1 MADENAFVNP
11 LNLPFMTYDE
21 PPLYQPMQYSAELAE
36 FMDQDPAYT
45 IHIWVSMRTMSSPMT
60 AIGFQLL
67 YNIYAADFRQ
77 FEPKH
82 PRLKIDQFMELVNEH
97 AQDIEW
103 LDEGGVTIIKGLRW
117 TTKDDL
123 GQIKEE
129 WFKKIDVAGT
139 AEPIPKKPRTSQL
152 GPTSAGGNRKDPLDA
167 DLYDVNKID
176 RDGKYQAW
184 IKDCL
189 VMTPQCTVDVGDLWL
204 AFKAKFADPENT
216 DLNTGPMNI
225 KQLLRL
231 VAECFSHVRFGGEVV
246 YGITDLRWKQ
256 LPEGY
261 TRSVS
266 VHNIPEAFPEWLKEE
281 AHKLLYL
288 SKKRRAKAFLFM
300 FFEKSQ
306 GMTISLRSM
315 WKFYAIAFA
324 RSDDTHELLD
334 QKEFLE
340 VLKKT
345 FKGTE
350 AISVSENHTAVL
362 DIGVRTEVTSAD
374 EYIALKRR
382 YDFMRLEGIEPTDL
396 RNRFNLKLM
405 EDPWLALPSRRLSP
419 EYPNQNSHSELKIS
433 DGSAAPGPFIQR
445 LRRRA
450 HDLPLPLGD
459 EEPGFPGVSMKL
471 EQRRYK
477 RKIEAWKQA
486 SAALFDPDPAKRPTT
501 ERWAK
506 ASRAAARVTRIQK
519 VDYTPPDLP
528 SYLEG
533 TTIQPSGPPSPPLP
547 GVPGGVKSFVTA
559 DQAVELVKSG
569 CKVEFRKRVN

>member
-1 MADENAFVNP
+1 
-11 LNLPFMTYDE
+11 
-21 PPLYQPMQYSAELAE
+21 
-36 FMDQDPAYT
+36 
-45 IHIWVSMRTMSSPMT
+45 
-60 AIGFQLL
+60 
-67 YNIYAADFRQ
+67 
-77 FEPKH
+77 
-82 PRLKIDQFMELVNEH
+82 MELVNEYV
-97 AQDIEW
+97 QDIEW
-103 LDEGGVTIIKGLRW
+103 LDEGGLTIIKSLRW

-123 GQIKEE
+123 GQATEE
-129 WFKKIDVAGT
+129 WFKTIDLARG
-139 AEPIPKKPRTSQL
+139 ARSIPKKLRTSQL
-152 GPTSAGGNRKDPLDA
+152 VPMSAEADSKDPLDT

-176 RDGKYQAW
+176 GDGKYQAW

-189 VMTPQCTVDVGDLWL
+189 VMAPQCIVDVGDLWL
-204 AFKAKFADPENT
+204 AFKAKFADPNNA

-231 VAECFSHVRFGGEVV
+231 IAECFSHVRFGREVV

-266 VHNIPEAFPEWLKEE
+266 VHNMPEAFPEWLREE

-288 SKKRRAKAFLFM
+288 SKKRRARAWMFM

-306 GMTISLRSM
+306 GMTISLSSLR
-315 WKFYAIAFA
+315 KFYAIAFA

-334 QKEFLE
+334 QRKFWE

-350 AISVSENHTAVL
+350 AISVSENHNVVL
-362 DIGVRTEVTSAD
+362 DLGLRTEVTSAD
-374 EYIALKRR
+374 EYITLKRH
-382 YDFMRLEGIEPTDL
+382 YAFMRLEGIEPTDP

-405 EDPWLALPSRRLSP
+405 EDPLLTLPSRRLSH
-419 EYPNQNSHSELKIS
+419 EYPNQYSHGEQKIS

-471 EQRRYK
+471 EQKRYK

-501 ERWAK
+501 EHWAK
-506 ASRAAARVTRIQK
+506 ASRAAASVTPI
-519 VDYTPPDLP
+519 
-528 SYLEG
+528 
-533 TTIQPSGPPSPPLP
+533 
-547 GVPGGVKSFVTA
+547 
-559 DQAVELVKSG
+559 
-569 CKVEFRKRVN
+569 